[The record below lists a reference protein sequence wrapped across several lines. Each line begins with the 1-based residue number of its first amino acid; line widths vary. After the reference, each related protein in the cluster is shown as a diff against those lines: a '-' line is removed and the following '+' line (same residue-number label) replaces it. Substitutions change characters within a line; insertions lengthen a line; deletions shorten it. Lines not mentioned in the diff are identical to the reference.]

1 MWYERTYTC
10 VHDQATHAL
19 VFVTHV
25 DTDTRTSDLLSRAFG
40 SDKPGVSCDP
50 LEEFWDYKKKTNGG
64 E

>member
-1 MWYERTYTC
+1 M
-10 VHDQATHAL
+10 